1 VVTLTIGGV
10 QYATPR
16 ARIVQLNL
24 DGQEFP
30 YIAGQALTV
39 SAAGDD
45 RRRAYSIASAP
56 EDARRSGYL
65 ELLVGVDADKKPD
78 GSLGSLPLEPG
89 SRVDVDGPLGTF
101 TFPAQPAEEQFVFVA
116 GGTGIAPLR
125 AMMRHALAAHANARI
140 GLLYSA
146 RTPDEFAY
154 EQELRA
160 LADRGAIELRQTVTR
175 AAETDWAGNRGRID
189 RAALATL
196 VHDDRT
202 LCFVCGPA
210 AMVDDIPR
218 LLTEIGVP
226 RERIRIEEW

>member
-1 VVTLTIGGV
+1 VVTLTIGDV

-24 DGQEFP
+24 DGQDFP
-30 YIAGQALTV
+30 YIAGQAVTIG
-39 SAAGDD
+39 AAGDD
-45 RRRAYSIASAP
+45 KRRAYSIAAAP
-56 EDARRSGYL
+56 EDARRNGYL
-65 ELLVGVDADKKPD
+65 ELLVGVDADRKSD
-78 GSLGSLPLEPG
+78 GSIALEPG
-89 SRVDVDGPLGTF
+89 TRVDVDGPLGTF
-101 TFPAQPAEEQFVFVA
+101 TFPAQPAENRFIFVA

-125 AMMRHALAAHANARI
+125 AMMRHALVAHATARI
-140 GLLYSA
+140 GVLYSA

-154 EQELRA
+154 EDELKA
-160 LADRGAIELRQTVTR
+160 LAERGAIELRQTVTR

>member
-1 VVTLTIGGV
+1 MLTLTIRDV
-10 QYATPR
+10 LYATPR
-16 ARIVQLNL
+16 SRIVHLNL
-24 DGQEFP
+24 DGQVFN
-30 YIAGQALTV
+30 YVAGQAV
-39 SAAGDD
+39 VVGVPGAE
-45 RRRAYSIASAP
+45 RRRPYSIASAP
-56 EDARRSGYL
+56 EEAQRDGYL
-65 ELLVGVDADKKPD
+65 QLLVGVDADGRAGAD
-78 GSLGSLPLEPG
+78 LSLDVGTAIE
-89 SRVDVDGPLGTF
+89 VDGPVGSF
-101 TFPAQPAEEQFVFVA
+101 IFPANPVEQQFVFVA

-125 AMMRHALAAHANARI
+125 AMMRHALAASLTRRV

-146 RTPDEFAY
+146 RTPEDFAY
-154 EQELRA
+154 EQELRS
-160 LADRGAIELRQTVTR
+160 LAATGAIELCQTVTR

-218 LLTEIGVP
+218 LLIEMGVP

>member
-1 VVTLTIGGV
+1 VITLTIRDV
-10 QYATPR
+10 VYATPR

-24 DGQEFP
+24 DGHTFD
-30 YIAGQALTV
+30 YTAGQAV
-39 SAAGDD
+39 VVGAPGAE
-45 RRRAYSIASAP
+45 RRRPYSIASAP
-56 EDARRSGYL
+56 EDARRDGWL
-65 ELLVGVDADKKPD
+65 ELLVGVDAD
-78 GSLGSLPLEPG
+78 GRAGAHLPLDTG
-89 SRVDVDGPLGTF
+89 TAIDVEGPVGTF
-101 TFPAQPAEEQFVFVA
+101 TFPENPAEHDFVFVA

-125 AMMRHALAAHANARI
+125 AMMRHALATPSTHRV

-154 EQELRA
+154 ERELKE
-160 LADRGAIELRQTVTR
+160 LAASGTIELCQTVTR

-189 RAALATL
+189 RTALGTL

-210 AMVDDIPR
+210 AMVDEIPR
-218 LLTEIGVP
+218 LLLEMGVP

>member
-1 VVTLTIGGV
+1 MLTLTLRNV
-10 QYATPR
+10 LYATPR
-16 ARIVQLNL
+16 ARIVRLNL
-24 DGQEFP
+24 DGQAFH
-30 YIAGQALTV
+30 YAAGQAV
-39 SAAGDD
+39 VVGAPGAE
-45 RRRAYSIASAP
+45 RRRPYSIASAP
-56 EDARRSGYL
+56 EEAQHDGYF
-65 ELLVGVDADKKPD
+65 ELLVGVDAEGRAGAD
-78 GSLGSLPLEPG
+78 LPLDAGTAIE
-89 SRVDVDGPLGTF
+89 VDGPFGSF
-101 TFPAQPAEEQFVFVA
+101 VFPANPVEQQFVFVA

-125 AMMRHALAAHANARI
+125 AMMRHALVAALTRRV

-146 RTPDEFAY
+146 RTPEDFAY
-154 EQELRA
+154 EQELRS
-160 LADRGAIELRQTVTR
+160 LAATGAIELCQTVTR

-218 LLTEIGVP
+218 LLIEMGVP

>member
-1 VVTLTIGGV
+1 VLTLSV
-10 QYATPR
+10 SDVSYATPR
-16 ARIVQLNL
+16 ARIVHLNL
-24 DGQEFP
+24 DGQEFQ
-30 YIAGQALTV
+30 YEAGQAVTV
-39 SAAGDD
+39 GVPGSEP
-45 RRRAYSIASAP
+45 RRPYSIASAP
-56 EDARRSGYL
+56 EDALENGTL
-65 ELLVGVDADKKPD
+65 ELLVGVDAA
-78 GSLGSLPLEPG
+78 GQAGAHLPLDPG
-89 SRVDVDGPLGTF
+89 ALIEVDGPLGTF
-101 TFPAQPAEEQFVFVA
+101 TFPSHPAEDQFVFVA

-125 AMMRHALAAHANARI
+125 AMMRHALATPIGRRI

-146 RTPDEFAY
+146 RTPEDFAY
-154 EQELRA
+154 ERELRE
-160 LADRGAIELRQTVTR
+160 LAASGKIELCQTVTR

-218 LLTEIGVP
+218 LLAEIGVP

>member
-1 VVTLTIGGV
+1 MVTLTIRDV
-10 QYATPR
+10 LYATPR
-16 ARIVQLNL
+16 ARIVHLNL

-30 YIAGQALTV
+30 YTAGQAVTIGL
-39 SAAGDD
+39 AGDEK
-45 RRRAYSIASAP
+45 RRAFSLASAP
-56 EDARRSGYL
+56 EDARRDGYL
-65 ELLVGVDADKKPD
+65 ELLVGVDADRKAD
-78 GSLGSLPLEPG
+78 GQLPLEPG
-89 SRVDVDGPLGTF
+89 TPVDVDGPLGAF
-101 TFPAQPAEEQFVFVA
+101 TFPPDPVENRFVFVA

-125 AMMRHALAAHANARI
+125 AMMRHALVAHTTARV

-146 RTPDEFAY
+146 RTPDEFAF
-154 EQELRA
+154 EHELRT

-218 LLTEIGVP
+218 LLVEMGVP